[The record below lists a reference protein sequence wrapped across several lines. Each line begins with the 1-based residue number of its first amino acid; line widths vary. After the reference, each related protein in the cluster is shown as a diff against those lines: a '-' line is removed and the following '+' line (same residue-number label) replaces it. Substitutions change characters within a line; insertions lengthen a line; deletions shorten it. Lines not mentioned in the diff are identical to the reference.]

1 MLRCIW
7 DEITPIWASVS
18 SGASATAAI
27 ELLASDPRVGVEAGE
42 QVAECRHGGD
52 ANRGLRRLKRFD
64 YFLPRTVRRHG
75 STATATLEC

>member
-52 ANRGLRRLKRFD
+52 AN
-64 YFLPRTVRRHG
+64 
-75 STATATLEC
+75 